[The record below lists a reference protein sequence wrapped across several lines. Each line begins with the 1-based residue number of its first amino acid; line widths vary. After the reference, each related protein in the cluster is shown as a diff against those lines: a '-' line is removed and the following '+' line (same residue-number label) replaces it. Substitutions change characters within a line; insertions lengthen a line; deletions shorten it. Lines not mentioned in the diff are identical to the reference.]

1 MTSYWDRVLNKAT
14 EQYKSNIISNI
25 NSFNN
30 TISDLNSI
38 NIKMDDP
45 VGQPV
50 DTPGTHNPHQPT
62 PWLHF
67 FSECNKMEWC
77 RLYKLGTTEDGG
89 DVWQT
94 HINDEVSSLTNYFH
108 MIDHIHRMK
117 SGDIMY
123 IDISSPGGYI
133 CTATQ
138 ICSAISTT
146 KGKVIT
152 KATGMC
158 ASAGS
163 LIWSSGH
170 ECLIEDYAL
179 FMWHMS
185 SHMDFGCTISIR
197 DEADYQATYVKSVLL
212 KVAFDKGFIT
222 EEEVD
227 RICTDPN
234 YAKWISANEM
244 RQRVADYKKKINEDK
259 ISEENDD
266 E

>member
-50 DTPGTHNPHQPT
+50 GTPGTPNPHQPT

-67 FSECNKMEWC
+67 FNECNKMEWC